1 MSAAE
6 TLPPRGRSR
15 SRMLAWAAVLVACD
29 QAAKWATH
37 SKVTGGMELGWRW
50 LRIAPS
56 QNPGGLFGLFEG
68 QRVLLTAV
76 SGAVLFALLV
86 WAWRGAGKSR
96 LVDVGLSLAIAG
108 AAGNLADRLVLGY
121 VRDFIHVGPWPA
133 FNVADALI
141 TIAVGVF
148 LLAAIGRGRP
158 RGGQGCI

>member
-15 SRMLAWAAVLVACD
+15 SRMLAWAAVLVSCD
-29 QAAKWATH
+29 QAAKWAAH
-37 SKVTGGMELGWRW
+37 SKVSGGIALGPQW

-56 QNPGGLFGLFEG
+56 RNYGGLFGLFEDA
-68 QRVLLTAV
+68 RVLLTIV
-76 SGAVLFALLV
+76 SAAVLVALLI

-96 LVDVGLSLAIAG
+96 LVDAGLLLAMAG
-108 AAGNLADRLVLGY
+108 AAGNLADRLALGY

-141 TIAVGVF
+141 TMAVGMF
-148 LLAAIGRGRP
+148 LLAAIRHGRP
-158 RGGQGCI
+158 GGQECI